1 MAQYD
6 QLTELLD
13 LPNVRVIHYQ
23 RVGPNRLNL
32 FVESTLVAALCPT
45 CHAPSL
51 VVHARDDARMI
62 RDLSIWQRQ
71 CWVRYVPRR
80 FDCATCQTTFV
91 ERGAWREA
99 GCPYTTRY
107 EQALFERVRH
117 ETISQVAHDAHL
129 SEDSVQGIFARWAK
143 KTCRPR
149 LPASDSA
156 VLGRNRAA

>member
-51 VVHARDDARMI
+51 VVPARDDARMI
-62 RDLSIWQRQ
+62 RDLPIWQRQ

-99 GCPYTTRY
+99 GALTRR
-107 EQALFERVRH
+107 ATNRRCLNACDMRP
-117 ETISQVAHDAHL
+117 
-129 SEDSVQGIFARWAK
+129 SVKWLMTR
-143 KTCRPR
+143 T
-149 LPASDSA
+149 
-156 VLGRNRAA
+156 